1 MSDTDTA
8 SNAKQNVQQTV
19 AKIQDNL
26 SGILSISDMWVQMAV
41 NKIQYENSERREEIA
56 ETIQTSGRQFEQLA
70 IEVECAG
77 QLFKELNLEFIF
89 QVNGITSQS
98 SGKIIERNVG
108 KMNGVKLVKVL
119 LNENEAHV
127 EFDHDKTTEQAII
140 DVIGHLG
147 FQAQV
152 K

>member
-8 SNAKQNVQQTV
+8 SNAKQN
-19 AKIQDNL
+19 
-26 SGILSISDMWVQMAV
+26 MWVQMAV
-41 NKIQYENSERREEIA
+41 NKIQYENSERREEIV

-77 QLFKELNLEFIF
+77 QLFKELNLEFNRSIGINLYTKKVF

-127 EFDHDKTTEQAII
+127 EFDHDKNNGTSYY
-140 DVIGHLG
+140 
-147 FQAQV
+147 
-152 K
+152 

>member
-1 MSDTDTA
+1 
-8 SNAKQNVQQTV
+8 
-19 AKIQDNL
+19 
-26 SGILSISDMWVQMAV
+26 MWVQMAV
-41 NKIQYENSERREEIA
+41 NKIQYENSERREEIV

-77 QLFKELNLEFIF
+77 QLFKELNLEFNRSIGINLYTKKVF

-127 EFDHDKTTEQAII
+127 EFDHDKNNGTSYY
-140 DVIGHLG
+140 
-147 FQAQV
+147 
-152 K
+152 